1 MPNFSISLDCLRKYK
16 ICFPILCFID
26 GILVNRFLGHMNVNA
41 SMIFNAYAKSIVND
55 SYTPSSMIK
64 MRISTCQNKHIERG

>member
-1 MPNFSISLDCLRKYK
+1 MLI
-16 ICFPILCFID
+16 
-26 GILVNRFLGHMNVNA
+26 NRFLGHMNVNA
-41 SMIFNAYAKSIVND
+41 SMIANAYAKSIVND